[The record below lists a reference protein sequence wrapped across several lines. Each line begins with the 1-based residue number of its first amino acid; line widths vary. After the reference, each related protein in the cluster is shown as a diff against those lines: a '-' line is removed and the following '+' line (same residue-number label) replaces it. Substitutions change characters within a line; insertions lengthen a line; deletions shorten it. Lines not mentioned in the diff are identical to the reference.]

1 MQSGPLA
8 TALVFGASL
17 ALVASWGVLR
27 KTESSSVFC
36 SSALST
42 QTASSLS
49 TRSLPS
55 CPAAIAMR
63 EHKPLRIAA
72 G

>member
-27 KTESSSVFC
+27 KTEIQFC
-36 SSALST
+36 LLFERTVDADCILGID
-42 QTASSLS
+42 AVLAFM
-49 TRSLPS
+49 S
-55 CPAAIAMR
+55 CRHRDA
-63 EHKPLRIAA
+63 
-72 G
+72 